1 MNKDVATLESIID
14 KQDKLIA
21 LYKEN
26 EETYKNLVNALKKRV
41 VMADDYGTQLST
53 LFDKLMGIC
62 EQL

>member
-26 EETYKNLVNALKKRV
+26 EETYKNLVDALKKRV
-41 VMADDYGTQLST
+41 VMADDYGAQLST